1 MEEHFISQCSTGGT
15 CNMKTESHP
24 FFFFALV
31 GTIFSESF
39 FFSDGALINSFFFLH
54 AKRSSTWRGVLN
66 TDTDSA
72 VGTRK
77 CVLFYRALQP
87 VSDGVSL
94 IKYFDLIA

>member
-1 MEEHFISQCSTGGT
+1 
-15 CNMKTESHP
+15 MKTESHP
-24 FFFFALV
+24 FFFFRSWAQYLA
-31 GTIFSESF
+31 SHF

-54 AKRSSTWRGVLN
+54 TKRSSTWRGVLN

>member
-1 MEEHFISQCSTGGT
+1 M
-15 CNMKTESHP
+15 
-24 FFFFALV
+24 
-31 GTIFSESF
+31 
-39 FFSDGALINSFFFLH
+39 
-54 AKRSSTWRGVLN
+54 LN